1 MTSIDT
7 TSARTGGSR
16 IANWLL
22 AFVLLLGAAF
32 AARADDCSAY
42 PGGVLDGFAG
52 TPAPSQIK
60 IDRNCTIRNYP
71 GGMSTNFTFDTNDP
85 TPYLVI
91 FDNVAAHRQHAVRR
105 RARAQDLA
113 HQRLVDRAS
122 MMAVRTF

>member
-1 MTSIDT
+1 MTSALQD
-7 TSARTGGSR
+7 SARTGGSR

-60 IDRNCTIRNYP
+60 IDRTCTIRNYP
-71 GGMSTNFTFDTNDP
+71 GGMRTNFNFDPNDL

-91 FDNVAAHRQHAVRR
+91 FDNVVHNGNFACDAVHENKIWLTNSSSTAHP
-105 RARAQDLA
+105 
-113 HQRLVDRAS
+113 
-122 MMAVRTF
+122 